1 MDHLRENR
9 HPNRVSFGINTHA
22 FANRYQIKMC
32 VFAYA
37 IDRDSEGSFELARP
51 RNAHRRN
58 NQKETT
64 RYQEGT
70 ICMLLPQVI
79 SPSLLLTCLLV
90 SFGFFAGLL
99 CYIVLSLEQSI
110 VDSTQRPKSLYS
122 GSEVVD
128 WPDHLPQP
136 EPRLVNNKPSS
147 HQSLCSIPL

>member
-1 MDHLRENR
+1 MDRLRENR
-9 HPNRVSFGINTHA
+9 DPNRVSFGINTHA

-51 RNAHRRN
+51 RNAHRRD

-70 ICMLLPQVI
+70 MLLPQVI
-79 SPSLLLTCLLV
+79 SPSLLSTCLLV

-110 VDSTQRPKSLYS
+110 GLKQ
-122 GSEVVD
+122 
-128 WPDHLPQP
+128 
-136 EPRLVNNKPSS
+136 
-147 HQSLCSIPL
+147 